1 LQLVSLQKSPSDTNY
16 LLFNNFSLLKD
27 IIWVILFDDKLVGLF
42 GLGSKDPKKKSFSKK
57 KKELRK
63 LVKEKKYD
71 SALRI
76 GTEILKNNPDENDIL
91 FIIGGIYYMKG
102 KYKTAISYFEK
113 SLEIATHD
121 VEVLIL
127 NANSYFRLGSFK
139 QAIHC
144 CDTIKEI
151 DPKNKGV
158 IELLEKIKS
167 AQNN

>member
-1 LQLVSLQKSPSDTNY
+1 M
-16 LLFNNFSLLKD
+16 
-27 IIWVILFDDKLVGLF
+27 
-42 GLGSKDPKKKSFSKK
+42 KKSISKK

-76 GTEILKNNPDENDIL
+76 GSEILKKNPDENDVL

-102 KYKTAISYFEK
+102 KYRSAISYFEK
-113 SLEIATHD
+113 SLQIGTHD

-127 NANSYFRLGSFK
+127 NANSHFRLGNFK
-139 QAIHC
+139 QAIIC

-151 DPKNKGV
+151 DPKNKAV
-158 IELLEKIKS
+158 LELLEKIES
-167 AQNN
+167 AKK

>member
-1 LQLVSLQKSPSDTNY
+1 M
-16 LLFNNFSLLKD
+16 
-27 IIWVILFDDKLVGLF
+27 VGLF
-42 GLGSKDPKKKSFSKK
+42 GLGSKDPQKKSVSKK

-63 LVKEKKYD
+63 LVKDKKYD
-71 SALRI
+71 SALII
-76 GTEILKNNPDENDIL
+76 GSEILKKNPHENDVL

-102 KYKTAISYFEK
+102 KYRKAILYFEK

-127 NANSYFRLGSFK
+127 NANSYFRLGNFK
-139 QAIHC
+139 QATNC

-158 IELLEKIKS
+158 AELLEKIESTKK
-167 AQNN
+167 

>member
-1 LQLVSLQKSPSDTNY
+1 
-16 LLFNNFSLLKD
+16 
-27 IIWVILFDDKLVGLF
+27 LVGLF
-42 GLGSKDPKKKSFSKK
+42 GFGSKDPKKKSISKK

-76 GTEILKNNPDENDIL
+76 GSEILKKNSDENDVL

-102 KYKTAISYFEK
+102 KYRTAISYFEK

-127 NANSYFRLGSFK
+127 NANSYFRLGNFN
-139 QAIHC
+139 QAIIC
-144 CDTIKEI
+144 CDTIKDI

-158 IELLEKIKS
+158 IELLEKIES
-167 AQNN
+167 AKK